1 MKKRQ
6 NSNLQKLIMSYKHPI
21 MKLVKDA
28 NKESPN
34 KPHISDKEAEE
45 AIKKLLAWIGEDPSR
60 EGLIETPKRV
70 IKAFKEY
77 FKGYHQN
84 AVEDLA
90 KTFGDVEGYDDM
102 VIEKN
107 ITLESHCEHHM
118 APIIGVAHVS
128 YIPNK
133 KVVGLSKLA
142 RTVEIFSKRLQTQ
155 ERLTMQIAKTL
166 MSALDAKGVA
176 VTIDAAHQCMTM
188 RGIKKEKATTVTNY
202 FLGSFKEDLSIQN
215 RYLKYIGK

>member
-1 MKKRQ
+1 
-6 NSNLQKLIMSYKHPI
+6 
-21 MKLVKDA
+21 MKLVKDID
-28 NKESPN
+28 KTSSK
-34 KPHISDKEAEE
+34 KPEVTDKQAEE
-45 AIKKLLAWIGEDPSR
+45 AFKTILTWIGEDTNR
-60 EGLIETPKRV
+60 EGLLETPKRV
-70 IKAFKEY
+70 VKAFKEY
-77 FKGYHQN
+77 FKGYHQD
-84 AVEDLA
+84 ASADLL

-102 VIEKN
+102 VVEKN

-118 APIIGVAHVS
+118 APIIGVAHVA
-128 YIPNK
+128 YIPNQ

-142 RTVEIFSKRLQTQ
+142 RTVEVFSKRLQTQ

-202 FLGSFKEDLSIQN
+202 YLGSFKEDLSFQN
-215 RYLKYIGK
+215 RYLRYIAK

>member
-1 MKKRQ
+1 
-6 NSNLQKLIMSYKHPI
+6 
-21 MKLVKDA
+21 MKLVKEVDKSSS
-28 NKESPN
+28 NKAEVT
-34 KPHISDKEAEE
+34 DKQAEE
-45 AIKKLLAWIGEDPSR
+45 AFKMILTWIGEDPSR
-60 EGLIETPKRV
+60 EGLLETPKRV
-70 IKAFKEY
+70 VKAFKEY

-84 AVEDLA
+84 AEADLS

-102 VIEKN
+102 VVEKN

-118 APIIGVAHVS
+118 APIIGVAHVA

-142 RTVEIFSKRLQTQ
+142 RTVDIFSKRLQTQ

-202 FLGSFKEDLSIQN
+202 FLGSFKEDLGFQN
-215 RYLKYIGK
+215 RYLRYITK

>member
-1 MKKRQ
+1 MCIRDRDKTSSKKAE
-6 NSNLQKLIMSYKHPI
+6 
-21 MKLVKDA
+21 V
-28 NKESPN
+28 
-34 KPHISDKEAEE
+34 SDKQAEE
-45 AIKKLLAWIGEDPSR
+45 AFKTVLRWIGEDPNR
-60 EGLIETPKRV
+60 EGLVETPKRV

-77 FKGYHQN
+77 FKGYHQD
-84 AVEDLA
+84 AEADLS

-102 VIEKN
+102 VVEKN

-118 APIIGVAHVS
+118 APIIGVAHVA

-142 RTVEIFSKRLQTQ
+142 RIVEIFSKRLQTQ

-166 MSALDAKGVA
+166 MNSLDAKGVA

-188 RGIKKEKATTVTNY
+188 RGIKKERATTVTNY
-202 FLGSFKEDLSIQN
+202 FLGSFREDLGIQN
-215 RYLKYIGK
+215 RYLRYIKK